1 MAKKLD
7 GKQLG
12 VEGCDLVAEGTAG
25 EVVRQFVDHL
35 RDKHGIDMPDADRIL
50 QDEVSEEDVAEG
62 RISRGAWIVTERLQD
77 KLEIVP
83 KGSSEPW
90 PPTG

>member
-1 MAKKLD
+1 MAKLD

-12 VEGCDLVAEGTAG
+12 IEGCDFVAEGTAG

-35 RDKHGIDMPDADRIL
+35 RDKHGIDMPDADQIL